1 MNTNVPQDTQAPP
14 VAVQTGNR
22 PVQRWPK
29 LWGRR
34 MWMLLALAAVLV
46 GYRMAVV
53 QYSGISLFFDE
64 AQYWDWSQHLQWGYY
79 SKPPAIAGIVKLSTL
94 MFGDGVLGIKALS
107 MLIYV
112 ATAVAMVGLARA
124 LWPTTSG
131 VRTGI
136 VAGTLFMTAPM
147 VGTLG
152 LFASTDSPLLL
163 CWTLA
168 AWSLWRAQVTNRI
181 HLWLLCGVLCGLGL
195 LSKYTMA
202 AFAIT
207 ALWALWGVQGP
218 RRGLMRVG
226 PWVALAAALAVI
238 SPNVLWNVQEGFP
251 TLHHTAQIT
260 TQSSRS
266 GGPLEAL
273 GFVLGQWL
281 MIGPLA
287 VIGGIM
293 LHRAIQRTPPPEL
306 ANASQW
312 AASSQMQPPSQWA
325 ASSQHSSQMP
335 AAPVHRVA
343 RTSAYYLASVTAYR
357 YLVMLCAPLLLIAT
371 VQAVLAG
378 AHLNWAAPAMI
389 SIFLLIASR
398 LSQPL
403 VPLSAARPKAW
414 FWIIVVS
421 NLVLTGLALQA
432 RDIFKDDLPAK
443 GDVLVRMRG
452 WDEAFNKLSENLN
465 DPRYKGLPIVAESR
479 VMLTQSS
486 YHWRQFQ
493 PRILAWNPKGTKDNH
508 YQLQQS
514 LPNQVGQDALV
525 LSEDPAPQQI
535 LGRFAW
541 TSPLGRSTVQ
551 VAPDRQ
557 INLYLF
563 LARGFVGYDNATY
576 KSQSGTEGSTTE
588 DTPFTEQKK

>member
-1 MNTNVPQDTQAPP
+1 
-14 VAVQTGNR
+14 
-22 PVQRWPK
+22 
-29 LWGRR
+29 
-34 MWMLLALAAVLV
+34 
-46 GYRMAVV
+46 
-53 QYSGISLFFDE
+53 
-64 AQYWDWSQHLQWGYY
+64 
-79 SKPPAIAGIVKLSTL
+79 
-94 MFGDGVLGIKALS
+94 
-107 MLIYV
+107 
-112 ATAVAMVGLARA
+112 
-124 LWPTTSG
+124 
-131 VRTGI
+131 
-136 VAGTLFMTAPM
+136 
-147 VGTLG
+147 
-152 LFASTDSPLLL
+152 
-163 CWTLA
+163 
-168 AWSLWRAQVTNRI
+168 
-181 HLWLLCGVLCGLGL
+181 
-195 LSKYTMA
+195 
-202 AFAIT
+202 
-207 ALWALWGVQGP
+207 VQGP
-218 RRGLMRVG
+218 RRGLVRVG
-226 PWVALAAALAVI
+226 PWLALATTLVVV
-238 SPNVLWNVQEGFP
+238 SPNILWNVQEGFP

-273 GFVLGQWL
+273 GFFLGQLL

-287 VIGGIM
+287 VIGGLM
-293 LHRAIQRTPPPEL
+293 LNRAIQRTPAPDL

-325 ASSQHSSQMP
+325 NSSQHSALPP
-335 AAPVHRVA
+335 AGAPSRVT

-357 YLVMLCAPLLLIAT
+357 YLVMLSAPLLLVAT
-371 VQAVLAG
+371 VQALLAG

-389 SIFLLIASR
+389 GVMLLIASR

-403 VPLSAARPKAW
+403 VPLSAARPKGW
-414 FWIIVVS
+414 FWVILVS
-421 NLVLTGLALQA
+421 NLILTGLVIQA

-452 WDEAFNKLSENLN
+452 WDQAFGALSGNLN

-479 VMLTQSS
+479 LMLTQSS

-493 PRILAWNPKGTKDNH
+493 PKILAWNPKGTKDNH

-525 LSEDPAPQQI
+525 LSEDAAPQQI

-541 TSPLGRSTVQ
+541 TKPLGHSTVQ

-576 KSQSGTEGSTTE
+576 KSQSGTEGSNTE